1 MPDYKKMYYMLF
13 NKIADVIGELQ
24 LIQCQM
30 EELYMESPE
39 SENKAKL
46 IELKRESGEDD
57 IKK

>member
-30 EELYMESPE
+30 EELYMESSE

>member
-13 NKIADVIGELQ
+13 NKITDVIGELQ

-30 EELYMESPE
+30 EELYMESSE

>member
-13 NKIADVIGELQ
+13 NEIADVIGELQ

-30 EELYMESPE
+30 EELYMESSE